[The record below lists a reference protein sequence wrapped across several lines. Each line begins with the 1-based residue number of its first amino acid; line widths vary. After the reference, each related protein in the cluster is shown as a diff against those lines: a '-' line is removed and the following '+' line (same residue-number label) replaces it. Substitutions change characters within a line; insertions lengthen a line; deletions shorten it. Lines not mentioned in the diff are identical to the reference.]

1 MVVTEKC
8 TPENAKLSSVK
19 NFFWV
24 NHASKKTRY
33 NPKLKLFEW
42 TNVPE
47 NMNWLYVAILE
58 NWVRNRQKTPKI
70 A

>member
-1 MVVTEKC
+1 MC
-8 TPENAKLSSVK
+8 TPEIAKLSSVK
-19 NFFWV
+19 NLFWV
-24 NHASKKTRY
+24 NHKWEKARIS
-33 NPKLKLFEW
+33 LKRKIFKW

-47 NMNWLYVAILE
+47 KMNWLYSAILE